1 MKLIINTTGVQFFC
15 TRAPEPRTAFDT
27 GAARMDKETG
37 LPLWQVQ
44 VAALDP
50 SGGEVLNIT
59 VAGEPEVSVGSPVQ
73 VQGLVAIP
81 WAQGDRSG
89 VAYRAASLR
98 SSGTP
103 ITGVITPATEQATA
117 RPITTGSGKQAA

>member
-98 SSGTP
+98 CSGTP
-103 ITGVITPATEQATA
+103 ITGVITPATEQAIA
-117 RPITTGSGKQAA
+117 RPTTGSGKQAA